1 MRLDELEQELSGG
14 TLRGAY
20 LLTGAEPLLRDDA
33 LSALRAAALPE
44 GAGDFNLDRFDGSSL
59 AAGALV
65 DAVRTLPVMAPRRLV
80 VVDEP
85 DSRRGA
91 AGKGLAEALAELV
104 AELAGESEP
113 STVLVVAA
121 AKADKRGKWVKAFG
135 DGIVDCE
142 PPKRSRD
149 VAAFIRAEAARQEIA
164 LERGV
169 AERLAERVGPQLLM
183 LRQEIAKLGLLAGP
197 GGKVTAAHVGAG
209 TVDTAEEP
217 IWDLTDAIGEGRA
230 ADALRVLS
238 RLLANGAPPIV
249 LLGSLASHFRRL
261 TRSAHGAAVAGPP
274 FVRKKLASQ
283 SGRYGTRRLAACLD
297 AIHETDLALKGAG
310 SLRPELALERLVI
323 ALAA

>member
-1 MRLDELEQELSGG
+1 VGELAEE
-14 TLRGAY
+14 
-20 LLTGAEPLLRDDA
+20 AEP
-33 LSALRAAALPE
+33 
-44 GAGDFNLDRFDGSSL
+44 
-59 AAGALV
+59 
-65 DAVRTLPVMAPRRLV
+65 
-80 VVDEP
+80 
-85 DSRRGA
+85 
-91 AGKGLAEALAELV
+91 
-104 AELAGESEP
+104 P
-113 STVLVVAA
+113 SVLVVAA
-121 AKADKRGKWVKAFG
+121 ARADKRAKWVKAFG
-135 DGIVDCE
+135 DAVVDCD
-142 PPKRSRD
+142 PPRRARE

-209 TVDTAEEP
+209 TVESAEEP

-230 ADALRVLS
+230 ADALHVLS
-238 RLLANGAPPIV
+238 KLLASGAPPIV

-261 TRSAHGAAVAGPP
+261 LRSAPGGAVAGPP

-283 SGRYGTRRLAACLD
+283 SRRYGQRRLAACLD